1 MRYLIML
8 LCFAL
13 AACGAPNRSSL
24 ETMLVQD
31 GDLPAGYTAG
41 QISDGSVMPGS
52 LSGFDLR
59 AMRTIEPPPE
69 MDIFEHYVVVALY
82 SDRAAQ
88 ARDFDESLAGLTADG
103 RLSSDVGERAR
114 IDGNVIMFLRCAAL
128 VQMQLG
134 MPAETLTYA
143 KRLDERL
150 SKIAC

>member
-1 MRYLIML
+1 MRYLIMM
-8 LCFAL
+8 LCFVL
-13 AACGAPNRSSL
+13 AACGAPSRSSL
-24 ETMLVQD
+24 EAVLIQD

-59 AMRTIEPPPE
+59 AMRTIEPPPD
-69 MDIFEHYVVVALY
+69 MSIFEHYVVVALY
-82 SDRAAQ
+82 SDTAAQ
-88 ARDFDESLAGLTADG
+88 GRDFNESLAGLTADG
-103 RLSSDVGERAR
+103 KLSSDVGEQAR

-134 MPAETLTYA
+134 VPTEALVYA